1 MTEEKEECYYIDTH
15 AHLDMLK
22 SRTPEEAVSQAGRE
36 NVRYIINVG
45 SSLDGSRKS
54 LEFSRSFNNVFATIG
69 IHPHYTKGFGR
80 SEEQNLELLIS
91 GHKKHINK
99 GESNADENTKS
110 SKVYKNGKV
119 VAVGEIG
126 FDFYR
131 NLSPKKD
138 QERAFITQ
146 VELAVKYNLPVII
159 HDRDAHQDTLRIVRK
174 YAGSENFRAV
184 MHCFSGDSNFAE
196 ECLKL
201 GLFISFTGILTFPN
215 AKKTVDA
222 ARIIPINRIFIETDS
237 PFLAPQAR
245 RGKENYPGY
254 VKYVAEKI
262 AEIKDLDLTEVA
274 AVTSKDAEEF
284 FSLNKYISSS

>member
-22 SRTPEEAVSQAGRE
+22 NRTPEEAVSHAARE

-45 SSLDGSRKS
+45 SSLEGSRKS
-54 LEFSRSFNNVFATIG
+54 LEFSRSFDNVFATIG
-69 IHPHYTKGFGR
+69 IHPHYTEGFGK
-80 SEEQNLELLIS
+80 SEQKSLKLLIS
-91 GHKKHINK
+91 GSKKHSSK
-99 GESNADENTKS
+99 GESNTDENDKS
-110 SKVYKNGKV
+110 SKVYKNGKI

-131 NLSPKKD
+131 NLSPKED

-146 VELAVKYNLPVII
+146 IELAIKYNLPVII
-159 HDRDAHQDTLRIVRK
+159 HDRDAHYDTLKIVRK
-174 YAGSENFRAV
+174 YAGRKNFRAV

-201 GLFISFTGILTFPN
+201 GLFISFTGVLTFPN

-222 ARIIPINRIFIETDS
+222 VRVIPIDRIFIETDS
-237 PFLAPQAR
+237 PFLAPQAK
-245 RGKENYPGY
+245 RGKERARNAGKTPNRAKRNNIY
-254 VKYVAEKI
+254 E
-262 AEIKDLDLTEVA
+262 
-274 AVTSKDAEEF
+274 
-284 FSLNKYISSS
+284 